1 MLPNPLTPSLSPP
14 GRGRSVPPSAFQP
27 LATRVRFAAGV
38 RLATRSPLAP
48 PSPQRGEGWGE
59 GARTFQ
65 TWHLNPCRDARNSLA
80 KRPCGTRRLQN
91 RRRRHTGI
99 AHRQPRRCR
108 ARPHD
113 RRQSQYGTVPV
124 VPFRAVPGRQV
135 PGHHGARSRR
145 RRRAVARGAIAV
157 AHRRC
162 RKIQSANHHAA
173 VLSRRSLDP
182 GAAGVSRQAGAHGS
196 GSRGRRCLSDDFEV
210 TPDMDRDRSRREV
223 LQAAA
228 VLAGG
233 GVMLSIRPAAATP
246 EMMKDAVRA
255 VIGEAPVKKGKV
267 KLDLPPLVE
276 NGNSV
281 PCTVAVESPM
291 TAADYVKAIH
301 IFNEKNPQP
310 NVISVKLGP
319 RAGRAS
325 FSTRIRLADSQT
337 VTAIAEL
344 SDGSFWSD
352 DIDVIVTLAACVEEP
367 KP

>member
-1 MLPNPLTPSLSPP
+1 
-14 GRGRSVPPSAFQP
+14 
-27 LATRVRFAAGV
+27 
-38 RLATRSPLAP
+38 
-48 PSPQRGEGWGE
+48 
-59 GARTFQ
+59 
-65 TWHLNPCRDARNSLA
+65 
-80 KRPCGTRRLQN
+80 
-91 RRRRHTGI
+91 
-99 AHRQPRRCR
+99 
-108 ARPHD
+108 
-113 RRQSQYGTVPV
+113 
-124 VPFRAVPGRQV
+124 
-135 PGHHGARSRR
+135 
-145 RRRAVARGAIAV
+145 
-157 AHRRC
+157 
-162 RKIQSANHHAA
+162 
-173 VLSRRSLDP
+173 
-182 GAAGVSRQAGAHGS
+182 
-196 GSRGRRCLSDDFEV
+196 
-210 TPDMDRDRSRREV
+210 MDRDRSRREI

-228 VLAGG
+228 ALAGG
-233 GVMLSIRPAAATP
+233 GVLLSIRPAAATP

-255 VIGEAPVKKGKV
+255 VIGEASVKKGKV

-352 DIDVIVTLAACVEEP
+352 DIDVIVTLAACIEDP